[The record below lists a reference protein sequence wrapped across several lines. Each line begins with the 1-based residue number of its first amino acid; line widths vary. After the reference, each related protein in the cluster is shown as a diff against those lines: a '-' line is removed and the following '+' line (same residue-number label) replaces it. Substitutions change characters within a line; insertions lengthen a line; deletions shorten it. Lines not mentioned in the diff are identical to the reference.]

1 MILQRGRSKRHVSC
15 SCKCCIAERETPIPR
30 YFFKEHCYAFDE
42 VTLFIEFYVVGIRL
56 YINVLSESPP
66 FLERLSELASDHAH
80 YFSLNDDEQTHYMAM
95 VARWVSLNKHK
106 TTHSLR
112 AVGTHE

>member
-1 MILQRGRSKRHVSC
+1 MTLQRGRSKRNVSC
-15 SCKCCIAERETPIPR
+15 SCTCCTSGQETPIPR

-42 VTLFIEFYVVGIRL
+42 ITLFIEFYVAGICL
-56 YINVLSESPP
+56 YIRVLSESPP
-66 FLERLSELASDHAH
+66 FLERFSELASDHAH

-95 VARWVSLNKHK
+95 VGRWVFLDKHES
-106 TTHSLR
+106 THNLR